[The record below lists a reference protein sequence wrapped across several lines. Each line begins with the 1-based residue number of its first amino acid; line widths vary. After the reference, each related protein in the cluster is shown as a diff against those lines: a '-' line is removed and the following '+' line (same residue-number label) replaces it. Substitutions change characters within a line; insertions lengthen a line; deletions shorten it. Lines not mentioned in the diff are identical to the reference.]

1 MNAPQ
6 GAVGDTR
13 DDLATGSDLALARS
27 IVYETLAIALNDPG
41 LVRLD
46 KLHAAETSPALLE
59 AAHILD
65 HSDAAAPHA
74 YEDAQICD
82 LAPLVGELCTAVR
95 EQDAGEL
102 SDSFS
107 RLFGHTARGRVT
119 AYETE
124 YGAGSSTFRQ
134 TQELADISGFYE
146 AFGLKTAETAHQRCD
161 HIVVECEFMAFLA
174 RKEAYQREHGPEESL
189 KAVRHAQRLFLD
201 DHLGRFGRAFAVSLI
216 KEADNPVH
224 AAAGKL
230 FEAFLMMECRRWGV
244 EPATRFVPLRPDT
257 EEEVP
262 MACGSCELNTG
273 GSPA

>member
-1 MNAPQ
+1 MSTPQ
-6 GAVGDTR
+6 SAAGDV
-13 DDLATGSDLALARS
+13 DELAAGSDLALARS
-27 IVYETLAIALNDPG
+27 IVYEALAIVLNDPD
-41 LVRLD
+41 LVKLD
-46 KLHAAETSPALLE
+46 KLYAAETSPALVE

-65 HSDAAAPHA
+65 HADAAAPQA
-74 YEDAQICD
+74 DVDSQMRD
-82 LAPLVGELCTAVR
+82 LAPLVQELSTAVH

-102 SDSFS
+102 KDSFS

-146 AFGLKTAETAHQRCD
+146 AFGLKTAENAHQRCD
-161 HIVVECEFMAFLA
+161 HIVAEYEFMAFLS
-174 RKEAYQREHGPEESL
+174 RKEAYLMEQGHEESL
-189 KAVRHAQRLFLD
+189 ITVRNAQRLFLD
-201 DHLGRFGRAFAVSLI
+201 EHLGRFGRAFAVSLI

-224 AAAGKL
+224 AAPGKL
-230 FEAFLMMECRRWGV
+230 SEAFLMMECRHWGV

-257 EEEVP
+257 EDAVP

-273 GSPA
+273 GSQE